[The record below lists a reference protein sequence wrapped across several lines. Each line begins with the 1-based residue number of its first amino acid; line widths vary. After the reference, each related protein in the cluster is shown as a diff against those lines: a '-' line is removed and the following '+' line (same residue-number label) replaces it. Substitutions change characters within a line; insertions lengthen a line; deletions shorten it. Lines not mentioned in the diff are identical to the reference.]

1 MKGRKPQT
9 KAIRRKEGP
18 QAVKAE
24 IIEPARQ
31 GVAKPPEVLANPDL
45 SATWDTIV
53 GDGLAYR
60 QQDEPLLVQLVYWH
74 DVLRTCRERMTGPD
88 GRTLM
93 TVIGV
98 GEKGPDGKHKRSA
111 PNPYFKQMSDAT
123 AQIIRLSDQLGC
135 TPLARARI
143 GIAETAT
150 ASMQVDIAQRI
161 RQIVAEGR
169 R

>member
-1 MKGRKPQT
+1 MKGRKPQA

-31 GVAKPPEVLANPDL
+31 GVAKPAEIAANPDL

-53 GDGLAYR
+53 GDGIAYKE
-60 QQDEPLLVQLVYWH
+60 QDVPILVQLVYWH
-74 DVLRTCRERMTGPD
+74 DVARTCRERMTGPD
-88 GRTLM
+88 GR
-93 TVIGV
+93 
-98 GEKGPDGKHKRSA
+98 HKRSA

>member
-1 MKGRKPQT
+1 MKGRKPQA

-31 GVAKPPEVLANPDL
+31 GVAKPAEVLANPDL

-123 AQIIRLSDQLGC
+123 AQSPRLSAQLGC
-135 TPLARARI
+135 TPIARARI

-169 R
+169 S